1 MSRPLRI
8 QYPGAWYHIM
18 NRGGQHRNIFSD
30 DNDRMEFLRLL
41 RESIEMWE
49 IEVHAYSLMNTHYHL
64 LIHTP
69 LGNLSRAM
77 RHIDGVYTQR
87 YNIRHDTDGQLFR
100 GRYKSILID
109 KDNYLLEVVRY
120 IHLQGIRAEIIKK
133 PEDDPWTS
141 HRAYLFQQDKLTW
154 LSTGKILSVFNKTS
168 SEARKRLIRFINKG
182 ISPDIK
188 EFYSKQRLSPI
199 LGSKEFIQKIKNTYI
214 LTETPSYEI
223 PHSKIKKIHPSI
235 TTINM
240 NVCEQYLISIEL
252 MRAVSRGIHNEP
264 RDIAVYL
271 ARKEGKY
278 SLNEIADHYGFSS
291 YSGVNSTLRRI
302 KQRLKTDKKL
312 SNTIN
317 KLIVNISK
325 SL

>member
-1 MSRPLRI
+1 
-8 QYPGAWYHIM
+8 
-18 NRGGQHRNIFSD
+18 
-30 DNDRMEFLRLL
+30 
-41 RESIEMWE
+41 
-49 IEVHAYSLMNTHYHL
+49 
-64 LIHTP
+64 
-69 LGNLSRAM
+69 
-77 RHIDGVYTQR
+77 
-87 YNIRHDTDGQLFR
+87 
-100 GRYKSILID
+100 
-109 KDNYLLEVVRY
+109 
-120 IHLQGIRAEIIKK
+120 
-133 PEDDPWTS
+133 
-141 HRAYLFQQDKLTW
+141 
-154 LSTGKILSVFNKTS
+154 
-168 SEARKRLIRFINKG
+168 
-182 ISPDIK
+182 
-188 EFYSKQRLSPI
+188 
-199 LGSKEFIQKIKNTYI
+199 
-214 LTETPSYEI
+214 
-223 PHSKIKKIHPSI
+223 
-235 TTINM
+235 M

>member
-30 DNDRMEFLRLL
+30 DNDRREFLRLL

-49 IEVHAYSLMNTHYHL
+49 IEIHAYSLMSTHYHL

-69 LGNLSRAM
+69 LGNLSRAL
-77 RHIDGVYTQR
+77 RHIGGVYTQR

-120 IHLQGIRAEIIKK
+120 IHLQGVRAEIIKN
-133 PEDDPWTS
+133 PEDDHWTS

-154 LSTGKILSVFNKTS
+154 LSTRKILSVFNKNS
-168 SEARKRLIRFINKG
+168 SEARKRLMRFINKG

-188 EFYSKQRLSPI
+188 AFYSKERLSPI

-223 PHSKIKKIHPSI
+223 PDSKIKKIHPSI

-240 NVCEQYLISIEL
+240 KVCEQYLISIKL
-252 MRAVSRGIHNEP
+252 MKAVSRGIQNEP

-271 ARKEGKY
+271 ARKEGKL

-291 YSGVNSTLRRI
+291 YSGVNSTIRRI

-317 KLIVNISK
+317 NLIVNISK
-325 SL
+325 PL